1 MPTLLLGV
9 TGGIAVYK
17 VVDLASRLRKRG
29 WEVHVVMT
37 EAATKFVAPLSFE
50 SVTRHPVHVRM
61 WGDGGAGAAG
71 GPSVDAVPGSVVEH
85 IDLGK
90 DLDVFLVAPATAHT
104 IARLAQGLAD
114 DLLTTTALAIDAPL
128 VLAPAMNPRM
138 WGHPA
143 TQANLATLVARGAH
157 VIAPDAGEMACGDV
171 GVGRLAEPAAIV
183 DWLDR
188 FLAAKASMAGQRVL
202 VSAGGTR
209 EPLDPVRYVGNRS
222 SGKMGHAIAQA
233 AFERGAKVTVVT
245 THPGAAPH
253 GVEVVGVETALEM
266 HDAIVS
272 RFDATDVVV
281 MAAAVADYRPAESY
295 EGKRKKDA
303 DEWTIRLI
311 PNPDILA
318 ELGRRKTTQVLVG
331 FAAETGDPVAAAQG
345 KLVRKNA
352 DLIVANDVSVPGQGF
367 EVDTN
372 RVLVVGPEGVVADWP
387 LMAKLAIGHK
397 LWDLLASRRA

>member
-9 TGGIAVYK
+9 TGGIAAYK
-17 VVDLASRLRKRG
+17 AVDLASRLRKRG

-50 SVTRHPVHVRM
+50 SVSRHPVHVRM
-61 WGDGGAGAAG
+61 WGDSGG
-71 GPSVDAVPGSVVEH
+71 SVEH

-90 DLDVFLVAPATAHT
+90 DLDVFLIAPATANT
-104 IARLAQGLAD
+104 IAKLAHGLAD
-114 DLLTTTALAIDAPL
+114 DLLSTTALAVDAPL

-143 TQANLATLVARGAH
+143 TQANLATLVARGAR
-157 VIAPDAGEMACGDV
+157 VIAPDSGLMACGDV
-171 GVGRLAEPAAIV
+171 GVGRLAEPEAIAI
-183 DWLDR
+183 WLDA
-188 FLAAKASMAGQRVL
+188 FIAARGTMAGQQVL

-222 SGKMGHAIAQA
+222 SGKMGHAIARA
-233 AFERGAKVTVVT
+233 AAERGASVVLVT
-245 THPGAAPH
+245 THPGSAPA
-253 GVEVVGVETALEM
+253 GVEVVSVETALEM
-266 HDAIVS
+266 HEAIVS
-272 RFDATDVVV
+272 RFAAQDVVV
-281 MAAAVADYRPAESY
+281 MAAAVADYRPAESHA
-295 EGKRKKDA
+295 GKRKKNA
-303 DEWTIRLI
+303 DDWTIRLI

-318 ELGRRKTTQVLVG
+318 ELGSRKEPHQTLVG

-352 DLIVANDVSVPGQGF
+352 DLIVANDVSLPGQGF

-372 RVLVVGPEGVVADWP
+372 RVLVIGPEGVVADWP
-387 LMAKLAIGHK
+387 LMEKLAIGHK
-397 LWDLLASRRA
+397 LWDLLASRRP